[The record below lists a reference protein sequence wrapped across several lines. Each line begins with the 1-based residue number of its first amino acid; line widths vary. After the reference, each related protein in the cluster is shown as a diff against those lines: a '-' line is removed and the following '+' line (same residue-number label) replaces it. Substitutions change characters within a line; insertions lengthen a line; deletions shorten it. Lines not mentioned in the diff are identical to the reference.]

1 MPTKPDLEISITHF
15 WTPIMNKVPAEFSD
29 FNGKLPFC

>member
-1 MPTKPDLEISITHF
+1 MRKIL
-15 WTPIMNKVPAEFSD
+15 AEFSD